1 LLAHLLSLSLSFA
14 PPPDAAPRP
23 DDAEQPPA
31 EQPPAEQPPSEF
43 GELEA
48 DPNPQPDPES
58 SASGGPGALA
68 PLPHHTEVPES
79 QPRDRAEF
87 GELEASE
94 GPAKDPYKFE
104 EPEDF
109 GPFFESEPPS
119 EVTFPGDAHRPD
131 RKQPFGSVAG
141 GAFCF
146 IEDSACGV
154 SLIADADVGV
164 GINVI
169 TTDRGFDAPYTQ
181 FRVRGGIVLRPLRL
195 AKKRWH
201 PWGVGVVGSWSLAS
215 GSITATS
222 RDPSD
227 PLTDVTETGPI
238 RSWRIALVNQM
249 WLAQK
254 RNALHLDFTLG
265 GVNSSVLDAQ
275 GRYWGTHAELAL
287 GIGGWG
293 GFYFA
298 GDFLDSDT
306 RVFMGV
312 RGHGIATGPLIA
324 LIVLGLVAGGV
335 AL

>member
-14 PPPDAAPRP
+14 PPPDDASPRP
-23 DDAEQPPA
+23 D
-31 EQPPAEQPPSEF
+31 EF

-48 DPNPQPDPES
+48 DPNPQVNPED

-68 PLPHHTEVPES
+68 PLPHHTEAPES
-79 QPRDRAEF
+79 RPEPDF
-87 GELEASE
+87 GELEATPE
-94 GPAKDPYKFE
+94 GEKDKDPYKFE

-109 GPFFESEPPS
+109 GPFFEPEPPS
-119 EVTFPGDAHRPD
+119 EVKFPGDARRPD
-131 RKQPFGSVAG
+131 RKYPFASVG
-141 GAFCF
+141 GGTFCF
-146 IEDSACGV
+146 VEDSACGA

-164 GINVI
+164 GLNII

-181 FRVRGGIVLRPLRL
+181 FRVRGGFTVRPLRL

-201 PWGVGVVGSWSLAS
+201 PWGVGVVASWSMGS
-215 GSITATS
+215 GSITATN
-222 RDPSD
+222 RDPTD

-238 RSWRIALVNQM
+238 RSWRVALVNQV
-249 WLAQK
+249 WLSQK
-254 RNALHLDFTLG
+254 RNALHLDFTFG
-265 GVNSSVLDAQ
+265 GTNSTVLDAP
-275 GRYWGTHAELAL
+275 GRYWGTHAEIAL
-287 GIGGWG
+287 GFGGWG

-312 RGHGIATGPLIA
+312 RGHGIATAPVIA